1 MNAKVEKRVDN
12 CFPSYEMKPGVKKKK
27 KISKVVK
34 ILFVSGFLFYAP
46 PPLHSGQCKKGKTHF
61 FVGGGLIAD
70 YGVILSWRLAFRI
83 KLRGHKGRKAKI
95 SVYVESMMV
104 GGHG

>member
-34 ILFVSGFLFYAP
+34 ILFVSGLLFYAP
-46 PPLHSGQCKKGKTHF
+46 PPSTPASVKREKHIFLW
-61 FVGGGLIAD
+61 GGG
-70 YGVILSWRLAFRI
+70 
-83 KLRGHKGRKAKI
+83 
-95 SVYVESMMV
+95 
-104 GGHG
+104 